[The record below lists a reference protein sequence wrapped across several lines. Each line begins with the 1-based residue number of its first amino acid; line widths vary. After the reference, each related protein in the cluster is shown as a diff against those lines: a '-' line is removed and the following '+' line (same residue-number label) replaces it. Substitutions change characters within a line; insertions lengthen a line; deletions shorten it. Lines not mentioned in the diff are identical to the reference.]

1 MEPGTGRN
9 KVTKR
14 SSNACVRCRRQKIKC
29 SGSQPCDACGK
40 RKQSCTFDERDQ
52 RIVVTRGYI
61 IDLQQRIER
70 WERSKSTNEP
80 ARDSIEGGQAADKV
94 ESGSESDV
102 SMAGAE
108 GPDSTQPSRGTEKQ
122 QDARPKPPMDPVAST
137 LINPLSTG
145 QSEFMTAPTGRIF
158 YLGTSSNWS
167 FTRRVLNITHQYI
180 NKTPLPTSA
189 LIFDAAA
196 YTLDWDGYRIGEG
209 PEMPALPTQD
219 YAIYLVNAV
228 KFHCSQMFHLFD
240 EESFMK
246 SLYHFYSDPNPR
258 ADPTDLWF
266 IHFLLILAFGKAFT
280 TKANRS
286 RKPPG
291 HDYFIKAVQLLPDL
305 SVLLKQAALSIE
317 ILCSLALYMQ
327 CVDFRHASHNFIGQ
341 AIRMA
346 LGEGMHTDMP
356 TQVLGEAYVERC
368 RRIWYTAHILD
379 REMTSLFGLPP
390 SIHDDYVQCQ
400 LPTYSGSSQRT
411 AALRMRI
418 KLSEVIGSINR
429 KVYGRDGRLNNKFM
443 LGTKTVLESM
453 AHVANDLQQSFAL
466 PLERDTSCISRT
478 SAHLHLLHHQCIVL
492 ATRPLLFCFLK
503 IRFESESK
511 CTELLGSSQTVRNL
525 IQMCMDS
532 SQQMIA
538 ILDCLQSQGLLETF
552 LPFDL
557 EAIFVSTGS
566 LLLGPAIDP
575 QAFEGVVP
583 SLEKA
588 YAVFDEMIAAG
599 NAVANFQK
607 AELQQLEIMLQQL
620 TQTHPQPATDDS
632 GAVNEAPCQ
641 QQQQQIADDTSP
653 HDTVISSLATDLSQN
668 ESYTSSL
675 PGNLE
680 EMTFDSGLTMT
691 QLLDMANSIEH
702 EDTEWMSQTIVEH
715 SIW

>member
-1 MEPGTGRN
+1 M
-9 KVTKR
+9 
-14 SSNACVRCRRQKIKC
+14 
-29 SGSQPCDACGK
+29 DA
-40 RKQSCTFDERDQ
+40 
-52 RIVVTRGYI
+52 
-61 IDLQQRIER
+61 
-70 WERSKSTNEP
+70 
-80 ARDSIEGGQAADKV
+80 
-94 ESGSESDV
+94 
-102 SMAGAE
+102 
-108 GPDSTQPSRGTEKQ
+108 
-122 QDARPKPPMDPVAST
+122 VASNLT
-137 LINPLSTG
+137 NPLSTG
-145 QSEFMTAPTGRIF
+145 QSEFMTAPTGRTF

-167 FTRRVLNITHQYI
+167 FTRRVLNITHQYVH
-180 NKTPLPTSA
+180 KTPLPTSA

-196 YTLDWDGYRIGEG
+196 YTLDWDGYRTGEG

-246 SLYHFYSDPNPR
+246 SLYHFYTDPNPR
-258 ADPTDLWF
+258 GDPTDLWF

-305 SVLLKQAALSIE
+305 SVLLKQSVLSTE
-317 ILCSLALYMQ
+317 ILCCIALYMQ

-356 TQVLGEAYVERC
+356 AQQLGEAHVERC
-368 RRIWYTAHILD
+368 RRLWYTVHILD

-390 SIHDDYVQCQ
+390 SIHDDYVLCR
-400 LPTYSGSSQRT
+400 LPTYPGSAQRT
-411 AALRMRI
+411 LALRMRI

-429 KVYGRDGRLNNKFM
+429 RVYGRDGRLNNKFM
-443 LGTKTVLESM
+443 LGTKTVLESI
-453 AHVANDLQQSFAL
+453 AQLSNELQQSFSL

-503 IRFESESK
+503 IRFESEAK
-511 CTELLGSSQTVRNL
+511 CAELLGASQTVRNL

-557 EAIFVSTGS
+557 EAIFVSAGS

-575 QAFEGVVP
+575 QTFDNLSP

-588 YAVFDEMIAAG
+588 YAVFDEMVAAG

-607 AELQQLEIMLQQL
+607 AELQQLEIMLNQLTPCAPLSEQMLVGEASEAQQTQPQQQL
-620 TQTHPQPATDDS
+620 S
-632 GAVNEAPCQ
+632 
-641 QQQQQIADDTSP
+641 DDTSP
-653 HDTVISSLATDLSQN
+653 HDTVISSLTTDLSQN
-668 ESYTSSL
+668 DSYTSSI

>member
-305 SVLLKQAALSIE
+305 SVLLKQAALSTE

-443 LGTKTVLESM
+443 LGTKT
-453 AHVANDLQQSFAL
+453 
-466 PLERDTSCISRT
+466 
-478 SAHLHLLHHQCIVL
+478 CIVL

-620 TQTHPQPATDDS
+620 TQAIPQPAADDP
-632 GAVNEAPCQ
+632 GAAANEATCQ

>member
-1 MEPGTGRN
+1 MEPGAGRN

-80 ARDSIEGGQAADKV
+80 SQDSIEAALPTDKT
-94 ESGSESDV
+94 ESGAESDV
-102 SMAGAE
+102 GMPGAE
-108 GPDSTQPSRGTEKQ
+108 GPASPLASRGAEKQ
-122 QDARPKPPMDPVAST
+122 DTRPKLPMDPVASNLT
-137 LINPLSTG
+137 NPLSSG
-145 QSEFMTAPTGRIF
+145 QSEFMKAPTGRIF

-167 FTRRVLNITHQYI
+167 FTRRVLNITHQYV

-196 YTLDWDGYRIGEG
+196 YMLDWDGYRIGEG
-209 PEMPALPTQD
+209 PEMPALPTLD

-246 SLYHFYSDPNPR
+246 SLYHFYADPNPR

-286 RKPPG
+286 SKPPG

-305 SVLLKQAALSIE
+305 SVLLRQSALSTE
-317 ILCSLALYMQ
+317 ILCCIALYMQ
-327 CVDFRHASHNFIGQ
+327 CIDFRHSSHNFIGQ

-346 LGEGMHTDMP
+346 MGEGMHTDMP
-356 TQVLGEAYVERC
+356 VQQLGEAHVERC
-368 RRIWYTAHILD
+368 RRLWWTVHILD
-379 REMTSLFGLPP
+379 REITSLMGLPP
-390 SIHDDYVQCQ
+390 SIHEDYVLCQ
-400 LPTYSGSSQRT
+400 LPTYSGSTQRT

-443 LGTKTVLESM
+443 LGTKDVLESM
-453 AHVANDLQQSFAL
+453 AEVANELQQSFAL
-466 PLERDTSCISRT
+466 PLEKDTSCISRI

-503 IRFESESK
+503 VRFESESK
-511 CTELLGSSQTVRNL
+511 CAELLGASQTVRNL
-525 IQMCMDS
+525 INMCIDS
-532 SQQMIA
+532 SQQMVA
-538 ILDCLQSQGLLETF
+538 ILDCLLSQGLLETF

-557 EAIFVSTGS
+557 EATFVSAGS

-575 QAFEGVVP
+575 HSFDNLYP

-588 YAVFDEMIAAG
+588 YCVFDEMIAAG
-599 NAVANFQK
+599 NAVASFHK
-607 AELQQLEIMLQQL
+607 TELQQLEIMLQQL
-620 TQTHPQPATDDS
+620 SPCMPEQAMCGVVSDAPQQTH
-632 GAVNEAPCQ
+632 
-641 QQQQQIADDTSP
+641 ADDTSP
-653 HDTVISSLATDLSQN
+653 NDTVISSLGTDVSQN
-668 ESYTSSL
+668 EGYNSSI
-675 PGNLE
+675 PGNME
-680 EMTFDSGLTMT
+680 EMQVFDSGLTMT

>member
-94 ESGSESDV
+94 ESGSESD
-102 SMAGAE
+102 
-108 GPDSTQPSRGTEKQ
+108 
-122 QDARPKPPMDPVAST
+122 DARPKPPMDPVAST

-305 SVLLKQAALSIE
+305 SVMLKQAALSAE

-368 RRIWYTAHILD
+368 RKIWYTAHILD
-379 REMTSLFGLPP
+379 REMTSFFGLPP

-453 AHVANDLQQSFAL
+453 AH
-466 PLERDTSCISRT
+466 
-478 SAHLHLLHHQCIVL
+478 CIVL

-620 TQTHPQPATDDS
+620 TQTIPQPAADDP
-632 GAVNEAPCQ
+632 GAAANEATCQ

-653 HDTVISSLATDLSQN
+653 HDTVISPLAT
-668 ESYTSSL
+668 
-675 PGNLE
+675 G
-680 EMTFDSGLTMT
+680 
-691 QLLDMANSIEH
+691 
-702 EDTEWMSQTIVEH
+702 
-715 SIW
+715 